1 MIEYYNILRNIREN
15 GHKTP
20 SARTNMPPTLFMN
33 SQHARLNFYN
43 GFPIL
48 TGKEMPFYSI
58 VGELIGFMKGITD
71 VREFDKLGT
80 KVWWDNAY
88 KWNIQ
93 EPDVRE
99 VPSGNLVTKED
110 YKAGRMN
117 DSCYQLGRIYP
128 AQWRD
133 WFGMTNTEHEGF
145 VHTRVDQLVNIIGSI
160 IQHPYSRYHV
170 INAWNPAEMNSHT
183 VSQPNCH
190 VYFQASCVPMNESKE
205 WIAHKLRA
213 FLSDGT
219 ITELFAHGY
228 NPDKYLMTHLTQ
240 RSCDMFLGVP
250 FNLTSYSLFTILLAI
265 FTNSFPIEFEWTG
278 VNSHIYGDHYDAV
291 DKYLDSELHERPK
304 LILTGIHNLGD
315 IEAINDKQGVK
326 QHFALENYKHGPK
339 IKANL
344 SVGL

>member
-1 MIEYYNILRNIREN
+1 MIEYWNVLRKIREE
-15 GHKTP
+15 GHKVP
-20 SARTNMPPTLFMN
+20 AARENMPPTLFLN
-33 SQHARLNFYN
+33 SQHIRLNFEN

-48 TGKEMPFYSI
+48 TGKKMPFYSI
-58 VGELIGFMKGITD
+58 VGELVGFMKGITD

-88 KWNIQ
+88 KWN
-93 EPDVRE
+93 VRE
-99 VPSGNLVTKED
+99 KDRPSYLQR
-110 YKAGRMN
+110 YYMN
-117 DSCYQLGRIYP
+117 DWKRTSEIPYGYDLGRIYS

-133 WFGMTNTEHEGF
+133 WNPTKDDGTSYSL
-145 VHTRVDQLVNIIGSI
+145 DQLKTIIHSI
-160 IQHPYSRYHV
+160 NTKPYSRYHV
-170 INAWNPAEMNSHT
+170 ITAWNPTEMTNEH

-205 WIAHKLRA
+205 WIAQKLRA

-219 ITELFAHGY
+219 ITELFSNGY

-291 DKYLDSELHERPK
+291 DKYLDREMLDRPK
-304 LILTGIHNLGD
+304 IILTGINNLENIENLETAAD
-315 IEAINDKQGVK
+315 IK
-326 QHFALENYKHGPK
+326 QHFALEDYKSGDK
-339 IKANL
+339 IPANL